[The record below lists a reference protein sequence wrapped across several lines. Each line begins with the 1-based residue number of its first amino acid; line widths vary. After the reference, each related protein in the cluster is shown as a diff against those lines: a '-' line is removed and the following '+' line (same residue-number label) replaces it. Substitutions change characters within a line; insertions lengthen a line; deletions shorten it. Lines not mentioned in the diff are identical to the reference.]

1 MNALMGRAESR
12 DISGVLNINKSAG
25 MTSHDVVDVVRRLYH
40 VRKVGHTGT
49 LDPRG
54 TGVLP
59 ICVGR
64 ATKIAQFLTTADKEY
79 EMVVRLG
86 VTTDTQDADGKVIGE
101 AEVRVSR
108 EEVEAALGHFAGEV
122 QQIPPL
128 FSAKRVRG
136 ERLYRMARRGED
148 VPREPVTIHIYSIR
162 LSSFDPPFVGL
173 WVHCS
178 KGTYARALA
187 DDLGKMLGCGA
198 HLYSLVRVR
207 AGRFELKDALT
218 LDALAALVAE
228 GRGQEPLIPVEDALD
243 HLPAVRVLPEASR
256 LILHGSAVAAAQ
268 VVSVPPEVVKGTM
281 VRVLGFRRQLL
292 SLATAMVDGAD
303 FTRMDPRR
311 LVLQPVRVFR
321 SPESH

>member
-1 MNALMGRAESR
+1 MGNARARE
-12 DISGVLNINKSAG
+12 ISGVLNINKSGG

-64 ATKIAQFLTTADKEY
+64 ATKIAQFLTSADKEY
-79 EMVVRLG
+79 EMVIRLG
-86 VTTDTQDADGKVIGE
+86 VTTDTQDADGKIIDE
-101 AEVRVSR
+101 AEVRVTR
-108 EEVEAALGHFAGEV
+108 EGVEAALERFRGEI

-136 ERLYRMARRGED
+136 ERLYKMARRGED
-148 VPREPVTIHIYSIR
+148 VPREPVTVQMYAIR
-162 LSSFDPPFVGL
+162 LNAFDPPFVGL
-173 WVHCS
+173 SVHCS
-178 KGTYARALA
+178 KGTYARTLA

-218 LDALAALVAE
+218 LNELAALMEA
-228 GRGQEPLIPVEDALD
+228 GRGDEVLISVEAALD
-243 HLPAVRVLPEASR
+243 HLLAVRVLPEASR
-256 LILHGSAVAAAQ
+256 LILHGSPVTAAQ
-268 VVSVPPEVVKGTM
+268 VVSVPPDVVKGM
-281 VRVLGFRRQLL
+281 LIRVLGFRRQLL
-292 SLATAMVDGAD
+292 SLATALVDAAD
-303 FTRMDPRR
+303 FTKVDPRR
-311 LVLQPVRVFR
+311 IVLTPVRVFR
-321 SPESH
+321 SPQTH

>member
-1 MNALMGRAESR
+1 MAEGRE
-12 DISGVLNINKSAG
+12 ISGVLNINKSAG

-79 EMVVRLG
+79 EMVIRLG
-86 VTTDTQDADGKVIGE
+86 VTTDTQDADGKMMAE
-101 AEVRVSR
+101 AEVRVTR
-108 EEVEAALGHFAGEV
+108 DEVEAALKRFVGEI

-136 ERLYRMARRGED
+136 ERLYKVARRGED
-148 VPREPVTIHIYSIR
+148 VPREPVTVNIYAIR
-162 LSSFDPPFVGL
+162 LISFAPPFVGL

-178 KGTYARALA
+178 KGTYARTLA
-187 DDLGKMLGCGA
+187 DDLGRVLGCGA
-198 HLYSLVRVR
+198 HLYSLVRIR
-207 AGRFELKDALT
+207 AGRFALKDALSLT
-218 LDALAALVAE
+218 DLAALVAE
-228 GRGQEPLIPVEDALD
+228 GRGEEPLIPVEEALD
-243 HLPAVRVLPEASR
+243 HLPAVRILPEASH
-256 LILHGSAVAAAQ
+256 LILHGSPVTAAQ
-268 VVSVPPEVVKGTM
+268 VVSVPPDVVKGAL

-292 SLATAMVDGAD
+292 SLATTMVDAPD
-303 FTRMDPRR
+303 FPRVDPRR
-311 LVLQPVRVFR
+311 AVLSPVRVFR
-321 SPESH
+321 SSQDH

>member
-1 MNALMGRAESR
+1 
-12 DISGVLNINKSAG
+12 
-25 MTSHDVVDVVRRLYH
+25 
-40 VRKVGHTGT
+40 
-49 LDPRG
+49 
-54 TGVLP
+54 
-59 ICVGR
+59 
-64 ATKIAQFLTTADKEY
+64 
-79 EMVVRLG
+79 MVVRLG
-86 VTTDTQDADGKVIGE
+86 VTTDTQDADGKVIDE

-108 EEVEAALGHFAGEV
+108 EEVEAALGHFVGAV

-148 VPREPVTIHIYSIR
+148 VPREPVTVHIYAIR

-173 WVHCS
+173 WMRCS

-218 LDALAALVAE
+218 LDGLAALVAE
-228 GRGQEPLIPVEDALD
+228 GRGQEPLISVEDALD

-311 LVLQPVRVFR
+311 VVLQPVRVFR